1 MKLLKTSGLR
11 FRSHLTLSALSFAI
25 LAGCKPA
32 LKDSPP
38 PPAVKVA
45 TVSRGDPTIY
55 QEWIGTLD
63 GLVNAQIRAQVTGY
77 LLAQDYHEGDR
88 VKKGDLLF
96 EIDARPFQA
105 ALDHANGVLKQ
116 TEARF
121 GKTQLDVKR
130 YAPLV
135 KDKAISQ
142 EEYDNAV
149 QANMESEAAVVSAK
163 ADVEQAQLSLEF
175 TKIVSPID
183 GVPSF
188 AKAQIGDLVG
198 SSSGELT
205 TVSTIDPIKAYFS
218 VTEQEYINFT
228 RLFTT
233 DSARNEQIKH
243 IEAELILPDGMAYPL
258 KGKIVAIDRS
268 VGITTGAL
276 RVQAVFPNPNNA
288 LRPGQFARVRVKAD
302 SKPDTVLAPCR
313 AISELQG
320 SYQAAVIDADNKVH
334 IQPVMIG
341 ERSGNRFI
349 IESGLLPGQRVVVEG
364 LQKVRE
370 GATVT
375 TTNYVDETSSLPAL
389 TH

>member
-1 MKLLKTSGLR
+1 MKLLKKSRPRICGHGT
-11 FRSHLTLSALSFAI
+11 LTLLTFVC
-25 LAGCKPA
+25 LVGCKPA
-32 LKDSPP
+32 SKEAPLA
-38 PPAVKVA
+38 PAVKVA
-45 TVSRGDPTIY
+45 AVTRGDPTIY

-77 LLAQDYHEGDR
+77 LLSQAYREGNR
-88 VKKGDLLF
+88 VSKGDLLF

-105 ALDHANGVLKQ
+105 ALDHANGTLKQ
-116 TEARF
+116 AEARF

-135 KDKAISQ
+135 NDKAISQ

-149 QANMESEAAVVSAK
+149 QANLEAEAAVASAK
-163 ADVEQAQLSLEF
+163 ADVEQAQLNFGF

-183 GVPSF
+183 GVPNF

-198 SSSGELT
+198 QGGGELT

-233 DSARNEQIKH
+233 DTARSEQLKH
-243 IEAELILPDGMAYPL
+243 IEAELILADGMAYPL
-258 KGKIVAIDRS
+258 KGKVVAIDRS
-268 VGITTGAL
+268 VGLTTGAL
-276 RVQAVFPNPNNA
+276 RVQALFPNPNNA
-288 LRPGQFARVRVKAD
+288 LRPGQFVRVRVKAD

-313 AISELQG
+313 AVSELQG
-320 SYQAAVIDADNKVH
+320 SYQVAVVDADNKVH
-334 IQPVMIG
+334 IQPVQIG
-341 ERSGNRFI
+341 ERSGNNFI
-349 IESGLLPGQRVVVEG
+349 VESGLQPGQRVVVEG
-364 LQKVRE
+364 LQKVRD
-370 GATVT
+370 GVTVT
-375 TTNYVDETSSLPAL
+375 ATNFVEAASQPAS

>member
-1 MKLLKTSGLR
+1 MKLLKKSRPRICGHGT
-11 FRSHLTLSALSFAI
+11 LTLLTFVC
-25 LAGCKPA
+25 LVGCKPA
-32 LKDSPP
+32 SKEAPLA
-38 PPAVKVA
+38 PAVKVA
-45 TVSRGDPTIY
+45 DVTRGDPTIY

-77 LLAQDYHEGDR
+77 LLSQAYREGNR
-88 VKKGDLLF
+88 VSKGDLLF

-105 ALDHANGVLKQ
+105 ALDHANGTLKQ
-116 TEARF
+116 AEARF

-149 QANMESEAAVVSAK
+149 QANLEAEAAVASAK
-163 ADVEQAQLSLEF
+163 ADVEQAQLNFGF

-183 GVPSF
+183 GVPNF

-198 SSSGELT
+198 QGGGELT

-233 DSARNEQIKH
+233 DTARSEQLKH

-258 KGKIVAIDRS
+258 KGKVVAIDRS
-268 VGITTGAL
+268 VGLTTGAL
-276 RVQAVFPNPNNA
+276 RVQALFPNPNNA
-288 LRPGQFARVRVKAD
+288 LRPGQFVRVRVKAD

-313 AISELQG
+313 AVSEMQG
-320 SYQAAVIDADNKVH
+320 SYQVAVVDADNKVH
-334 IQPVMIG
+334 IQPVQIG
-341 ERSGNRFI
+341 ERSGNNFI
-349 IESGLLPGQRVVVEG
+349 VESGLQPGQRVVVEG
-364 LQKVRE
+364 LQKVRD
-370 GATVT
+370 GVTVT
-375 TTNYVDETSSLPAL
+375 ATNFVEAASQPAS